1 VFGGSSGN
9 GLATPAEAAYAPA
22 SDRWPLL
29 ASAPIATRLDHAA
42 VWTGREMLVWGGHGG
57 RRSFGDGAAYD
68 PRADRWRPI
77 AGRGASP
84 VAAAWTGTRMLVWDA
99 PSAGGRT
106 TGALYDPV
114 PDRWTPITHGP
125 ALNANRSG
133 PVWTG
138 TQLVTWNGT
147 GPEPSPTPRRPTAGR
162 PCRLVRWSGVTARGD
177 DGLDGP
183 RGGDLER
190 LEHGGGIAAVP

>member
-1 VFGGSSGN
+1 VFGGSSGD
-9 GLATPAEAAYAPA
+9 GLPAPAGASDDPA

-29 ASAPIATRLDHAA
+29 APAPIATRGDHAA
-42 VWTGREMLVWGGHGG
+42 VWTGREMLVWGGRDG
-57 RRSFGDGAAYD
+57 RRSFGDGAADD

-125 ALNANRSG
+125 ALGANTPDRCE
-133 PVWTG
+133 
-138 TQLVTWNGT
+138 LA
-147 GPEPSPTPRRPTAGR
+147 PS
-162 PCRLVRWSGVTARGD
+162 
-177 DGLDGP
+177 
-183 RGGDLER
+183 
-190 LEHGGGIAAVP
+190 